1 MLLTSTTVSG
11 LQSLMDTANEYITQH
26 GLRFSPLKTNCLIQG
41 KNPFDKIPSWFL
53 KNNKISIKS
62 NVNYLGVSLSECNN
76 NNNDHVQAR
85 ISACRK
91 AFYSLQSSGMC
102 YDLSIDTSIH
112 IWLTVCQSV
121 LSYGCETIW
130 LRLIWTLVW
139 TRVQIKRQVS
149 NSRRGI
155 LLHVGQVATSGRM
168 GSGTLV

>member
-1 MLLTSTTVSG
+1 MDPNGCKIILESVT
-11 LQSLMDTANEYITQH
+11 QSLMDMANEYITQH

-53 KNNKISIKS
+53 ENSKISVKS

-102 YDLSIDTSIH
+102 SDLSIDTSIH
-112 IWLTVCQSV
+112 IWVTVCQSV
-121 LSYGCETIW
+121 LSYGCETIY
-130 LRLIWTLVW
+130 LTER
-139 TRVQIKRQVS
+139 
-149 NSRRGI
+149 N
-155 LLHVGQVATSGRM
+155 RM
-168 GSGTLV
+168 DLDKLQK